1 MTAIVE
7 VMQTL
12 ERLNTELQDLLVRGL
27 RVCGPEHL
35 RPLRALHAE
44 LQRIGA
50 DYLTARL
57 SSLMDAIEGDQRDAA
72 AALLQTQAALRLF
85 ERILTLRA
93 VEDQLHVSIAVLTD
107 EIVSADEQEQ
117 DE

>member
-12 ERLNTELQDLLVRGL
+12 ERLNAELQDLLVRGL

-35 RPLRALHAE
+35 RPLRAIHTE
-44 LQRIGA
+44 LKRIGA
-50 DYLTARL
+50 DYLTGRL
-57 SSLMDAIEGDQRDAA
+57 TILVDAIDSDQRDSA

-93 VEDQLHVSIAVLTD
+93 VEQQLEASIAVPASEED
-107 EIVSADEQEQ
+107 SE
-117 DE
+117 